1 MQQCKAHLTFN
12 LTHKTV
18 AVILQHMCVF
28 LKVLQVCSPQIQG
41 DVQILPER
49 SALTVWLIALIFLP
63 DSGKLNICQGQVWN
77 LPWLGPACHSFLWY
91 FYFKMWCK
99 QPGEL
104 NLLKSLRQTVT
115 TQHDADM
122 GLGLQRLARIQHG
135 NDYLWCLCNV
145 RQREILTSDSDT
157 SRGFSLR
164 PKPSVSTAPLYLLQI
179 SSSE

>member
-1 MQQCKAHLTFN
+1 MFSQKCSKFAAHRQKGVCRSFQRGQHSLSDWLHLSFYLT
-12 LTHKTV
+12 
-18 AVILQHMCVF
+18 
-28 LKVLQVCSPQIQG
+28 
-41 DVQILPER
+41 
-49 SALTVWLIALIFLP
+49 
-63 DSGKLNICQGQVWN
+63 GKLSICQGQVWN
-77 LPWLGPACHSFLWY
+77 LPWLGPACQSSLWY

-115 TQHDADM
+115 AQHVADM

-145 RQREILTSDSDT
+145 RQSEILTSDSDT